1 MKLSKTLLTS
11 LLLAST
17 VLVFCSPK
25 KQAATA
31 EDPTFGL
38 QRPVLPAA
46 PKERDFSC
54 HGNEPNWSLTIQAG
68 QAITYTPMGG
78 DPLVFPYVTPLG
90 EEGQSSWIY
99 TTQDAAEQQLTVVVR
114 TSECS
119 DGMSDRKYPF
129 TVSLILNRSNYL
141 RGCGR

>member
-1 MKLSKTLLTS
+1 MTLSKTLFVS
-11 LLLAST
+11 LLLGST
-17 VLVFCSPK
+17 LLVFCSPK
-25 KQAATA
+25 KKAILS
-31 EDPTFGL
+31 EDPTFGFE
-38 QRPVLPAA
+38 RPVLPAS

-54 HGNEPNWSLTIQAG
+54 HGNEPNWSLSIQSG
-68 QAITYTPMGG
+68 KTITYTPMGG
-78 DPLVFPYVTPLG
+78 EPLIFPYVTPLG

-99 TTQDAAEQQLTVVVR
+99 TTQDAADQQLTVVIR

-119 DGMSDRKYPF
+119 DGMSDRTYPY